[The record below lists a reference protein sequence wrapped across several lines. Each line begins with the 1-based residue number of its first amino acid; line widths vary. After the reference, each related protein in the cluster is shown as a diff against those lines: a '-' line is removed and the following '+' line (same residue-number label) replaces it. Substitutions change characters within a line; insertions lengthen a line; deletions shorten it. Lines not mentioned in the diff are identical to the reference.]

1 MKGIIFDLDGTMVD
15 NMMIHH
21 QAWQRKLASLGMN
34 MTIEEIMNQI
44 HGINEEIV
52 LKLFG
57 DRFSQQQRRRISS
70 EKEFEY
76 RNIFRD
82 QLKLVDGLDEFLL
95 QVRDSGVPMAIGTAA
110 PPENVDFVL
119 DNLELRPFFKSVL
132 HSGDVSKGKP
142 DPEIFLTSAH
152 NIGVPIEDCVVFEDS
167 VVGAQ
172 TALNAGCTAVVVT
185 TTHKESE
192 FSHFPH
198 ILKFIQD
205 YKGLQLNDL
214 QLVD

>member
-1 MKGIIFDLDGTMVD
+1 MKGIIFDLDGTIVD

-21 QAWQRKLASLGMN
+21 RAWQRKLSSLGLD
-34 MTIEEIMNQI
+34 MTLEEVMEEI

-52 LKLFG
+52 ERLFG
-57 DRFSQQQRRRISS
+57 DRFNKEQKARISW

-76 RNIFRD
+76 RQLFKENLQLISGLREFFL
-82 QLKLVDGLDEFLL
+82 QLK
-95 QVRDSGVPMAIGTAA
+95 QSGIPLAIGTAA

-119 DNLELRPFFKSVL
+119 DNLNIRQFFKSVL
-132 HSGDVSKGKP
+132 HSENVVKGKP
-142 DPEIFLTSAH
+142 DPEVFLRSAE

-172 TALNAGCTAVVVT
+172 TAQNAGCPVVVIT
-185 TTHKESE
+185 TTHNKEE

-198 ILKFIQD
+198 VIRFIQD
-205 YKGLQLNDL
+205 YQGLHFHDL
-214 QLVD
+214 QAVN

>member
-1 MKGIIFDLDGTMVD
+1 MKGIIFDLDGTIVD

-21 QAWQRKLASLGMN
+21 RAWQRKLSSLGLD
-34 MTIEEIMNQI
+34 MTLEEVMEEI

-52 LKLFG
+52 ERLFG
-57 DRFSQQQRRRISS
+57 DRFNKEQKARISW

-76 RNIFRD
+76 RQLFKENLQLISGLREFFL
-82 QLKLVDGLDEFLL
+82 QLK
-95 QVRDSGVPMAIGTAA
+95 QSGTPLAIGTAA

-119 DNLELRPFFKSVL
+119 DNLNIRQFFKSVL
-132 HSGDVSKGKP
+132 HSENVVKGKP
-142 DPEIFLTSAH
+142 DPEVFLRSAE

-172 TALNAGCTAVVVT
+172 TAQNAGCPVVVIT
-185 TTHKESE
+185 TTHSKEE

-198 ILKFIQD
+198 VIKFIQD
-205 YKGLQLNDL
+205 YQGLHFHDL
-214 QLVD
+214 QSVN

>member
-34 MTIEEIMNQI
+34 MTIEEIMDQI

-57 DRFSQQQRRRISS
+57 DRFSQQERRLISS

-95 QVRDSGVPMAIGTAA
+95 QVRDSGVPMAIGT
-110 PPENVDFVL
+110 P
-119 DNLELRPFFKSVL
+119 
-132 HSGDVSKGKP
+132 
-142 DPEIFLTSAH
+142 IFSNSSRT
-152 NIGVPIEDCVVFEDS
+152 IKDS
-167 VVGAQ
+167 
-172 TALNAGCTAVVVT
+172 N
-185 TTHKESE
+185 
-192 FSHFPH
+192 
-198 ILKFIQD
+198 
-205 YKGLQLNDL
+205 
-214 QLVD
+214 